1 MPSLSVGV
9 DEFTLILQPTNK
21 VIVIDWPDTMNEIID
36 VFVAKSRLMDLF
48 GEMAFAEKVPAGY
61 TNGVTFAC
69 RPWYLVISWH
79 DDFPSMG
86 VCVRFSA
93 HAYATYKQEFKERF
107 QSDINIAVFL
117 NMVQDG
123 AYTTRLSRIDLTA
136 DYYDYMDDL
145 LPDRLLS
152 PDLIYSRLK
161 MAHI

>member
-1 MPSLSVGV
+1 MVKLPYLTVGV

-86 VCVRFSA
+86 ICVRFSA
-93 HAYATYKQEFKERF
+93 HAYASYKEELSSSIFLF
-107 QSDINIAVFL
+107 SQSFIVAPITSYPCCFNKIA
-117 NMVQDG
+117 
-123 AYTTRLSRIDLTA
+123 AT
-136 DYYDYMDDL
+136 
-145 LPDRLLS
+145 LLS
-152 PDLIYSRLK
+152 TPP
-161 MAHI
+161 AHSK